1 MFDFI
6 DIKTGKAA
14 PWAALQLAAYSL
26 LDSADVEFDEATHTY
41 SYNGFVLPSVT
52 QILQAEGF
60 VNTAFYDEWSR
71 NKGSMVHLAVKYY
84 LSGELDEETLD
95 PEIVPYLTAF
105 KKFMRDSRFQFDEV
119 EQAGRNTT
127 WNYAGT
133 YDLRGHFPVNS
144 LTHRYALELHNDEK
158 YKLIP
163 FSDRNDKDIFLSAV
177 ACHTWKK
184 NNLRR

>member
-6 DIKTGKAA
+6 DIKTGKAE

-41 SYNGFVLPSVT
+41 SYNGVVLPSVT

-105 KKFMRDSRFQFDEV
+105 KRFCDDTAFTVDQTEIPK
-119 EQAGRNTT
+119 RHTIYK
-127 WNYAGT
+127 YAGT
-133 YDLRGHFPVNS
+133 PDIIGGALDKKC
-144 LTHRYALELHNDEK
+144 HRYALELHNNGK
-158 YKLIP
+158 YTLIP
-163 FSDRNDKDIFLSAV
+163 FTDRNDGQIFLAAV
-177 ACHTWKK
+177 ACHNWKK